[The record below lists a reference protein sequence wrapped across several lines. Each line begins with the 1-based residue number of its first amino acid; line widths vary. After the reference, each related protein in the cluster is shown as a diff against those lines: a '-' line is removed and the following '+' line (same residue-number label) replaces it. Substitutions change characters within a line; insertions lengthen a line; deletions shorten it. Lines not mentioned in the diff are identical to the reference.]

1 MWLKDGADSAARGWN
16 CLKSHTFRALA
27 TVCILGC
34 NLDCG
39 PEHLTSHSVWL
50 SLPILTTQCLESER
64 DGPKR
69 QEVGAAHFLFFLIL
83 FEKGVTE
90 DEMVREHRRLDGH
103 EFEQTPEMVKDKEA
117 WPAVVHGVTESGTQ
131 LSN

>member
-16 CLKSHTFRALA
+16 CLKSHTFRVLA

-64 DGPKR
+64 DSPKG
-69 QEVGAAHFLFFLIL
+69 QEVGAAHFLFFLSFL
-83 FEKGVTE
+83 
-90 DEMVREHRRLDGH
+90 RRGWQRMRWF

-117 WPAVVHGVTESGTQ
+117 WPAAVHGVREWDTT
-131 LSN
+131 